1 MNISTPVGIIL
12 GFAIIFWA
20 ITGEVK
26 NIDVFFNIHSIGIVL
41 GGTFATSLVCFNF
54 SQIKD
59 ITRVLI
65 KQISGERKKE
75 RIEVVNEI
83 VKLSE
88 KIKSG
93 DNLNNELESVK
104 FPFLKEGLE
113 IFLDGSFSKEEMIE
127 VINKR
132 IETQNGKYQR
142 EGNTFKVLGRF
153 PPAFGLIGATLG
165 MIGLLQGL
173 GAPNAFEQ
181 LGPSM
186 SIALTATFWGL
197 VLANVIILPLGENL
211 SLAAEEDLAIRE
223 IVLEGV
229 ILLREKKH
237 PLIVLENL
245 NSFLP
250 LSERSKLNETKN

>member
-1 MNISTPVGIIL
+1 MNFSTPFGIIF

-26 NIDVFFNIHSIGIVL
+26 NMEVFFNIHSIGIVL
-41 GGTFATSLVCFNF
+41 GGTLATGLVCFNF

-59 ITRVLI
+59 IFFVLI
-65 KQISGERKKE
+65 KQMTGERKKE
-75 RIEVVNEI
+75 RTEVINEI

-88 KIKSG
+88 KIKTG
-93 DNLNNELESVK
+93 ERLNNELDSVK
-104 FPFLKEGLE
+104 SSFLRECLE
-113 IFLDGSFSKEEMIE
+113 IFLDGSFSKEEMVE
-127 VINKR
+127 VISKR
-132 IETQNGKYQR
+132 IETQNGQYQR

-197 VLANVIILPLGENL
+197 VLANVVILPLGENL
-211 SLAAEEDLAIRE
+211 ALAAQEDLVIRE
-223 IVLEGV
+223 IILEGV
-229 ILLREKKH
+229 VLLRDKKH
-237 PLIVLENL
+237 PLIVQENL
-245 NSFLP
+245 ISYLP
-250 LSERSKLNETKN
+250 LSERSGLHEKKN